1 MSFHFVNFL
10 ILPNVL
16 SLLNLIKFTKHLST
30 LLFAFPFKYVYL
42 KRRWKASQNML
53 VLIPSPLYNNKPIS
67 LYMVPS
73 TYRNNL
79 HNNLLPQNYEVF
91 HKEHLNSYR
100 IIFHLFVPELSVTA
114 CEPLPQLEIFLFLI
128 SIVFWMLYLRAMYN
142 VAG

>member
-1 MSFHFVNFL
+1 
-10 ILPNVL
+10 
-16 SLLNLIKFTKHLST
+16 
-30 LLFAFPFKYVYL
+30 
-42 KRRWKASQNML
+42 ML

-79 HNNLLPQNYEVF
+79 QNNLLLQNYEVF

-114 CEPLPQLEIFLFLI
+114 CEPLPQLEIFFIFDFNCFLNAL
-128 SIVFWMLYLRAMYN
+128 STCHVQCSWVGSQLKAARNAS
-142 VAG
+142 